1 MTMAHRDSR
10 TALAINFY
18 TGSRIDHRIGESILR
33 SEHIAVVGTG
43 QMGRGIAQLFA
54 FRGHEVVL
62 FDRDEDALDEA
73 IVKIQSNL
81 IDLSEHGLCLREEI
95 ERTIEQIKP
104 VCSLKEAVASARFV
118 VESAEEE
125 LEVKQDLFH
134 QMEQL
139 CSPITILATNGSLIR
154 VTEAAAKTKVK
165 ERVIG
170 THFWAPPYLIPLVEV
185 VGGRE
190 TSREVK
196 EYTCNILKSVGK
208 YPVMVEKDVPGLVGS
223 RLQLALQREAIAIVE
238 QGIADADAVNK
249 VVKKGLSLRLYVSG
263 PLENVESAGTDQTFQ
278 VYKHLLKVIGRFY

>member
-1 MTMAHRDSR
+1 M
-10 TALAINFY
+10 
-18 TGSRIDHRIGESILR
+18 R
-33 SEHIAVVGTG
+33 SEHIAVVGAG
-43 QMGRGIAQLFA
+43 LMGRGIAQIFA
-54 FRGHEVVL
+54 ARGHEVVL
-62 FDRDEDALDEA
+62 FDLNKDALEEA
-73 IVKIQSNL
+73 IVRIRSHL

-104 VCSLKEAVASARFV
+104 ARSLKEAVASARFV
-118 VESAEEE
+118 VESVAEE

-134 QMEQL
+134 QMEEL
-139 CSPITILATNGSLIR
+139 CSPITILATNDSLIR

-190 TSREVK
+190 TSQEVK

-223 RLQLALQREAIAIVE
+223 RLQHALQREAIAIVE
-238 QGIADADAVNK
+238 QGIADANAVDE
-249 VVKKGLSLRLYVSG
+249 VVKKGLSLRLYISG
-263 PLENVESAGTDQTFQ
+263 PLENAESAGMDQTFL
-278 VYKHLLKVIGRFY
+278 VHKHLLKVIGRF